1 MLKIRT
7 RQTYL
12 KALGLYDGKVDGIEN
27 KETKKAYKALQKRYF
42 KRDKDI
48 DGIYGENTNIL
59 LLNAIRVKNRAK
71 NFTLEEFKCEC
82 NGRFCTGYP
91 TYLKISLLEDIQ
103 AVREKYKKPV
113 TITSGLRCSRY
124 NAELGGSISN
134 SRHMQGKA
142 LDFYIPGKTTTE
154 SGRLNVMGY
163 WKTLRDANFTYCY
176 LPTKYRTYQ
185 EKTASYMG
193 DTGGAVHGDVK

>member
-1 MLKIRT
+1 MLTVKD
-7 RQTYL
+7 RQKYL
-12 KALGLYDGKVDGIEN
+12 KKLGFYKGKIDGVEDT
-27 KETKKAYKALQKRYF
+27 ETKKAYKDLQKEFFTR
-42 KRDKDI
+42 KSDI
-48 DGIYGENTNIL
+48 DGIYGKNTDIL

-71 NFTLEEFKCEC
+71 NFKLEEFKCEC

-91 TYLKISLLEDIQ
+91 AYLSISLLEDIQ
-103 AVREKYKKPV
+103 KVREKYKKPV
-113 TITSGLRCSRY
+113 QITSGLRCKGY

-142 LDFYIPGKTTTE
+142 LDFYIAGQTTSET
-154 SGRLNVMGY
+154 GRINVMKY
-163 WKTLRDANFTYCY
+163 WLKLKNANFTYCY

-193 DTGGAVHGDVK
+193 DSGGAVHGDVR